1 MSATAA
7 LPAPGIWQRVADALY
22 LHLRLLLFLL
32 LAPPLA
38 PTLMDKAAAALLSG
52 RSQMREASWSPKPM

>member
-7 LPAPGIWQRVADALY
+7 QPAPGIWQRVADALY
-22 LHLRLLLFLL
+22 LHPRLLLFLL

-38 PTLMDKAAAALLSG
+38 WLGVIYLG
-52 RSQMREASWSPKPM
+52 